1 MLMATGMGIVTA
13 WFPPNQRGQALGITG
28 AVVAMGTLTGP
39 ILGGIIV
46 GTWNWHAIFY
56 MNIVLGIIGFFLAYR
71 YLPDHNPSK
80 QVNPAA
86 PPKKINSLM
95 EYLQFLVGQITC
107 LRKKLDLLG
116 FVLFALGIILVFLAL
131 GQGPSWGWK
140 NPLTI
145 VAGLSGL
152 ILLAIFYRWEQKIS
166 SPLLDLELFKNWT
179 FASGILTAILV
190 FVVTF
195 FVTFWIPFYL
205 ERVLLLSTQKTG
217 LVMSAIPLTMG
228 VIAPIAGWLSDRIDF
243 RYLTVTGLVITTVS
257 LINLSFLGT
266 ADLPVRVAV
275 SLGLFGLGLS
285 IFSSPNNSSV
295 MGTAPLPKLGIAG
308 GIIATGRN
316 LGMVLGVTLSSA
328 VFAYFSQ
335 RYALM
340 LPNPATEIGLT
351 PEVFA
356 LSMSRV
362 FQVAALISAAA
373 AGISIIRAQK
383 C

>member
-1 MLMATGMGIVTA
+1 
-13 WFPPNQRGQALGITG
+13 
-28 AVVAMGTLTGP
+28 
-39 ILGGIIV
+39 
-46 GTWNWHAIFY
+46 
-56 MNIVLGIIGFFLAYR
+56 
-71 YLPDHNPSK
+71 
-80 QVNPAA
+80 
-86 PPKKINSLM
+86 
-95 EYLQFLVGQITC
+95 
-107 LRKKLDLLG
+107 
-116 FVLFALGIILVFLAL
+116 VFLAL